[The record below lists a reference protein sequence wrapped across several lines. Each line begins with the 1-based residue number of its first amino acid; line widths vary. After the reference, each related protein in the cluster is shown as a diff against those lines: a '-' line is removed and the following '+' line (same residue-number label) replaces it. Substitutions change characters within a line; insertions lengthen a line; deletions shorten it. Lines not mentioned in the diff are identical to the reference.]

1 MAQFQINSGE
11 NKLNF
16 EDSEDIETPEED
28 INFPAAGEDG
38 KKPSRAW
45 IWILA
50 LLLVIGIGVSAYF
63 LFF

>member
-16 EDSEDIETPEED
+16 EDSEDIDTPEED
-28 INFPAAGEDG
+28 ITSSTNSEDE
-38 KKPSRAW
+38 KKPSKAW
-45 IWILA
+45 IWILFA
-50 LLLVIGIGVSAYF
+50 LLVIGVGISAYF